1 MLLPQLDYSTYLSQ
15 LFWLAINFFVL
26 YFFVRKVFI
35 PNVKL
40 RLKKRAN
47 MMKDLE
53 RQTAIL
59 QAEAENLH
67 RELSELKIETEN
79 QRTAMRDKALAE
91 VDRKYNQQQ
100 LQLTEEIKALR
111 TANEAQLEQLMKSMQ
126 ENQKKIIVEHARY
139 IIENLTGQKPAEN
152 DLDAFIS

>member
-1 MLLPQLDYSTYLSQ
+1 
-15 LFWLAINFFVL
+15 
-26 YFFVRKVFI
+26 
-35 PNVKL
+35 
-40 RLKKRAN
+40 
-47 MMKDLE
+47 MKDLE